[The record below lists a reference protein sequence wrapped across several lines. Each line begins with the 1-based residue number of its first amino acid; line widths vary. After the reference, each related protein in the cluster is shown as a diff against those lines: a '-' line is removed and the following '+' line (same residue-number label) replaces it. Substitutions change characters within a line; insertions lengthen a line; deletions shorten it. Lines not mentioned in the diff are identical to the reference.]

1 MFFCHTDVWMTYV
14 RCVWCLRSDRLG
26 WLSGASGA
34 REGLTSLQ
42 MLLHISEAG
51 HLIINPQCIIK
62 PICVCAHVF
71 VPTFQGFPNS
81 VYATLF
87 HLTLSISP
95 WTTSSRSQM
104 AGLWSALC
112 CNKLVPLFFFFR
124 NFGLS
129 KLQGLYLKISPL
141 IYHLCFQA
149 F

>member
-1 MFFCHTDVWMTYV
+1 MLNKVMFSLFLVFLSHWRMDDICAV
-14 RCVWCLRSDRLG
+14 CVWCLRSDRLG

-71 VPTFQGFPNS
+71 VPTFQGFPS
-81 VYATLF
+81 TVYATLF
-87 HLTLSISP
+87 HLTLSISL

-112 CNKLVPLFFFFR
+112 CNKLVPFFFFFFPVILDFQNCR
-124 NFGLS
+124 DCIS
-129 KLQGLYLKISPL
+129 K
-141 IYHLCFQA
+141 
-149 F
+149 